1 MTAVLAGVQPPR
13 QAKAFSQEKAHVS
26 LFDHLRGVTKKVER
40 VDVVIQGYSSTA
52 EHSALTRSMQVRL
65 LLPLSETPRCS
76 LMRKIN
82 LTHIVFFIYLKNKYF

>member
-40 VDVVIQGYSSTA
+40 VDVA
-52 EHSALTRSMQVRL
+52 MRS
-65 LLPLSETPRCS
+65 
-76 LMRKIN
+76 
-82 LTHIVFFIYLKNKYF
+82 HKY

>member
-40 VDVVIQGYSSTA
+40 VDVVVHTISV
-52 EHSALTRSMQVRL
+52 LNR
-65 LLPLSETPRCS
+65 
-76 LMRKIN
+76 
-82 LTHIVFFIYLKNKYF
+82 NK